1 MLKCVCPIQPK
12 ASGASLSM
20 SRLWLA
26 TFAAAGVFLV
36 AFPGA
41 LMAQEGP
48 ERESGDTVAKPK
60 KKDAATPADDAQQ
73 PKIPSKLQKKGDKQ
87 EPGPGAPTFHSDA
100 LTVNV
105 DVAVLDNRGRF
116 IPGIP
121 AGNFKIM
128 EDDVPQTVTASATGD
143 TPITLALVIE
153 FSGRFQRY
161 WSSGWRETLSACYG
175 FLQTLKPEDQVAV
188 VAFDMRTTI
197 LSDFS
202 TNRADTQEALARLRI
217 PGFSE
222 SNVYDALTEIADRMS
237 EIEGR
242 KAIFYIGSGMD
253 TFSKITL
260 DQTRRKLQTAGV
272 PVYVLGTL
280 QSMREYMDSRGAMGP
295 IAQLDFLQAD
305 NQMKTFA
312 KETGGQAWFPRFL
325 GEYPNI
331 FRSLNEALRNTYMLT
346 YSPTNTARDGKYRKI
361 KVELVSPSGEALKIT
376 DEKGKPM
383 KYVII
388 AKTGY
393 TAPRVVE

>member
-1 MLKCVCPIQPK
+1 MF
-12 ASGASLSM
+12 
-20 SRLWLA
+20 RLGLA
-26 TFAAAGVFLV
+26 ALAAAGVFLT
-36 AFPGA
+36 AFPVA

-48 ERESGDTVAKPK
+48 QRESGDTVARPK
-60 KKDAATPADDAQQ
+60 KKDAATPAEDTQQ

-87 EPGPGAPTFHSDA
+87 EPGPGAPTFRSDVM
-100 LTVNV
+100 TVNV

-121 AGNFKIM
+121 PGNFKIM
-128 EDDVPQTVTASATGD
+128 EDGVPQKVTGSATGD
-143 TPITLALVIE
+143 TPITLAMVIE
-153 FSGRFQRY
+153 FSGRFQQY
-161 WSSGWRETLSACYG
+161 WSSGWIETLNATYG
-175 FLQTLKPEDQVAV
+175 FLETLKPEDQVAV

-202 TNRADTQEALARLRI
+202 TNRMDTREALARLRI

-222 SNVYDALTEIADRMS
+222 SNVFDALTEIADRMS

-280 QSMREYMDSRGAMGP
+280 QSLREYYDSHGMMGP

-305 NQMKTFA
+305 NQMRTFS

-346 YSPTNTARDGKYRKI
+346 YSPTNTARDGKFRKI
-361 KVELVSPSGEALKIT
+361 KVELVSPTGDPLKIT

-383 KYVII
+383 KYVVI

-393 TAPRVVE
+393 TAPREVE

>member
-1 MLKCVCPIQPK
+1 MLKRFYPNHPRAV
-12 ASGASLSM
+12 GASRATF
-20 SRLWLA
+20 RLGLA
-26 TFAAAGVFLV
+26 AFAAAGVFLT
-36 AFPGA
+36 AFPSP

-60 KKDAATPADDAQQ
+60 KKDATPAEDTQQ

-87 EPGPGAPTFHSDA
+87 EPGPGAPTFRSDV

-121 AGNFKIM
+121 AGNFAVS
-128 EDDVPQTVTASATGD
+128 EDGVPQKVTASATGD
-143 TPITLALVIE
+143 TPITLAMVIE

-161 WSSGWRETLSACYG
+161 WSSGWIETLNATYG

-188 VAFDMRTTI
+188 VAFDLRTTI

-202 TNRADTQEALARLRI
+202 TNRMDTREALARLRI

-222 SNVYDALTEIADRMS
+222 SNVFDALTEIADRMS

-260 DQTRRKLQTAGV
+260 DETRRKLQTAGV

-280 QSMREYMDSRGAMGP
+280 QSMREYLDAHGAMGP
-295 IAQLDFLQAD
+295 MAQLDFLQAD
-305 NQMKTFA
+305 NQMRTFA

-331 FRSLNEALRNTYMLT
+331 FRSLNEALRSTYMLT
-346 YSPTNTARDGKYRKI
+346 YSPTNTARDGKFRKI
-361 KVELVSPSGEALKIT
+361 KVELVAPTGEPLKIT

-383 KYVII
+383 KYVVI

-393 TAPRVVE
+393 TAPREVE